1 MPQVKDRK
9 KFEMS
14 QPEVMAAY
22 YASLKS
28 IFERFDWPTS
38 PKGAAVAPS
47 KSLCMWDEIAF
58 MSRDGTV
65 ERVVKCGGSKPTV
78 PSGGVGT
85 DQSFHFTIFAGVNAS
100 GIALPPFCV
109 FDQKTWS
116 TGFDDGMGTGGTR
129 LAGVPMEW
137 SFANT
142 KSGSMTKSKGYGDT
156 FEPGTMVG
164 FAQHCKTHVRKFL
177 GLGTDDTS
185 VAAFPLLHLVDQ
197 CGPHDCDVAG
207 KLLADDNQWLV
218 GLPKV
223 LHRCLLPFF
232 LHSHHRSPPITTT
245 TYLVAL
251 FAYRCNAC
259 CCMLMRNGVALC
271 MASGVMVVG
280 QNTSHYIQVGDAKE
294 LNANMQEGRRTLT
307 TNLTN
312 CGVFITRN
320 NVALLA
326 SQTYNHAYSTPNI
339 YAAVERVGHQYC
351 SDANG
356 QNARSHIIIDDKS
369 VNAAIEKNKATFALG
384 ESFRK
389 GGVGGTKGIHFLR
402 NREQMALDA
411 VKDGLAKK
419 NPELARMVPNWLNS
433 GLVQTIQ
440 SLRYTGHT
448 VPCRTMPSRAVPCR
462 AVRYRAVPCRAVLTT
477 VHPTIHLTVHRFIHD
492 SSNHSSSALLSH
504 WVLVPFCFIHD
515 RACT

>member
-156 FEPGTMVG
+156 
-164 FAQHCKTHVRKFL
+164 
-177 GLGTDDTS
+177 
-185 VAAFPLLHLVDQ
+185 
-197 CGPHDCDVAG
+197 
-207 KLLADDNQWLV
+207 N
-218 GLPKV
+218 
-223 LHRCLLPFF
+223 
-232 LHSHHRSPPITTT
+232 
-245 TYLVAL
+245 AL
-251 FAYRCNAC
+251 FVLQPSLGATRCSSTRRHSTRIAHADHC
-259 CCMLMRNGVALC
+259 AQCEKMNG
-271 MASGVMVVG
+271 
-280 QNTSHYIQVGDAKE
+280 
-294 LNANMQEGRRTLT
+294 
-307 TNLTN
+307 
-312 CGVFITRN
+312 
-320 NVALLA
+320 
-326 SQTYNHAYSTPNI
+326 
-339 YAAVERVGHQYC
+339 
-351 SDANG
+351 
-356 QNARSHIIIDDKS
+356 
-369 VNAAIEKNKATFALG
+369 
-384 ESFRK
+384 
-389 GGVGGTKGIHFLR
+389 
-402 NREQMALDA
+402 
-411 VKDGLAKK
+411 
-419 NPELARMVPNWLNS
+419 
-433 GLVQTIQ
+433 
-440 SLRYTGHT
+440 
-448 VPCRTMPSRAVPCR
+448 
-462 AVRYRAVPCRAVLTT
+462 
-477 VHPTIHLTVHRFIHD
+477 
-492 SSNHSSSALLSH
+492 
-504 WVLVPFCFIHD
+504 
-515 RACT
+515 